1 MIGPNLQDF
10 RKTFH
15 SLSERLR
22 ALRENFREGGTF
34 TDADKVNIEPIQREM
49 DALGLRLSEAER
61 KGVNLVKDEFGG
73 AWNSFVADLDLLE
86 LRLQDARAQGKV

>member
-1 MIGPNLQDF
+1 MRGTPYTL
-10 RKTFH
+10 
-15 SLSERLR
+15 RLTR
-22 ALRENFREGGTF
+22 LARL
-34 TDADKVNIEPIQREM
+34 AVH
-49 DALGLRLSEAER
+49 LLHGLAVAWLLFPRLSEAER